1 MNIKTK
7 PLEKLR
13 GFFVLYFN
21 EYFYD
26 NFKLIVDHNR

>member
-21 EYFYD
+21 EYFYY
-26 NFKLIVDHNR
+26 NFKLISAYNR

>member
-1 MNIKTK
+1 MNIKRK

-21 EYFYD
+21 ESIYY
-26 NFKLIVDHNR
+26 NFKLISDYNR

>member
-1 MNIKTK
+1 MNIKRK

-21 EYFYD
+21 EYFCY
-26 NFKLIVDHNR
+26 NFKLLFNYKR